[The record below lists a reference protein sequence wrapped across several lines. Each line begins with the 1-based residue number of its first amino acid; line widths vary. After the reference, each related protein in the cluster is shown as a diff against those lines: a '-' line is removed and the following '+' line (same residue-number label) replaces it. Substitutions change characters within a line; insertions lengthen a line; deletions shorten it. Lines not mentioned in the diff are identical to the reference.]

1 MRISDWSSDVCSSD
15 LLTASAGNRID
26 VLADDSG
33 GAGQGLQEVQRGA
46 FAGQQRACRTTQ
58 HVQRLIGDDAFA
70 FCHLPADS
78 GLRIE
83 RAKHF
88 IAQGSRSTARSV
100 GKGCDSTWSTRWAP
114 NQKKK

>member
-46 FAGQQRACRTTQ
+46 FASPQRACRTTQ

-70 FCHLPADS
+70 FCPLPADRD
-78 GLRIE
+78 LRIQ
-83 RAKHF
+83 RDRK
-88 IAQGSRSTARSV
+88 SV
-100 GKGCDSTWSTRWAP
+100 VLGKGVSGRVKLGDRRII
-114 NQKKK
+114 QKKKNTTP